1 VLAALQERARTG
13 RGQEIQSALF
23 ENCCLLAAQHMMQF
37 QMSGEVPPPF
47 PSRVSAWSVYD
58 TFALAGNEQLF
69 IGAVS
74 DKQFEALCRLIGRE
88 DLLADP
94 ELATN
99 AQRVERRPELVRL
112 LGETLATLRA
122 ETLMPQLEA
131 AGIPYAPVV
140 RPDQLV
146 EDPHLIASG
155 GLVDMDND
163 DGTTSQVVLLPL
175 LLGGRRPG
183 VRMKLPAIG
192 EHTDEVLADLKR

>member
-1 VLAALQERARTG
+1 
-13 RGQEIQSALF
+13 
-23 ENCCLLAAQHMMQF
+23 MMQF

-99 AQRVERRPELVRL
+99 AQRVERRPALL
-112 LGETLATLRA
+112 QTLGETLATVQA
-122 ETLMPQLEA
+122 EALVPRLEA
-131 AGIPYAPVV
+131 AGVPYAPVV

-146 EDPHLIASG
+146 EDPHLLASG

-163 DGTTSQVVLLPL
+163 DGSTSKVVLLPL
-175 LLGGRRPG
+175 TLGGRRPG
-183 VRMKLPAIG
+183 VRMPLPAVG
-192 EHTDEVLADLKR
+192 EHTAQVLADLPR

>member
-1 VLAALQERARTG
+1 
-13 RGQEIQSALF
+13 
-23 ENCCLLAAQHMMQF
+23 M
-37 QMSGEVPPPF
+37 PPPF

-58 TFALAGNEQLF
+58 TFTLAGDEQLF

-74 DKQFEALCRLIGRE
+74 DKQFEALCQVLGRD

-94 ELATN
+94 QMASN
-99 AQRVERRPELVRL
+99 ALRVERRPELVRT
-112 LGETLATLRA
+112 LGETLATVQA
-122 ETLMPQLEA
+122 EALVPRLEA

-155 GLVDMDND
+155 GLVDMVNED
-163 DGTTSQVVLLPL
+163 DSTSQVVLLPL

-192 EHTDEVLADLKR
+192 EHTDEVLATLPR